1 MEGIHNSAFVG
12 ADGYST
18 SSHMST
24 SSARPPRMPRR
35 PAWADLP
42 QPLSLSIS
50 PAKGRMHSS
59 LHRAQELLAQPLSN
73 LRKYTGDAAWDRDS
87 KETCAGTLTK
97 VNTCHPSSVGRPK
110 RVSIVAGDNLDS
122 GKIDSGDLDSVQ
134 LDTTHDVRDDIHPF
148 ARG

>member
-42 QPLSLSIS
+42 QPLSLSRS

-59 LHRAQELLAQPLSN
+59 LHRAQELLAQPLSKSPF
-73 LRKYTGDAAWDRDS
+73 L
-87 KETCAGTLTK
+87 
-97 VNTCHPSSVGRPK
+97 
-110 RVSIVAGDNLDS
+110 I
-122 GKIDSGDLDSVQ
+122 Q
-134 LDTTHDVRDDIHPF
+134 L
-148 ARG
+148 